1 MFDKLIT
8 KENVAQL
15 GFVDEEKVGTLVE
28 DAFERRDAQA
38 MRLSIILAQW
48 VVMGKRFGVK
58 RAEKPL

>member
-1 MFDKLIT
+1 M
-8 KENVAQL
+8 
-15 GFVDEEKVGTLVE
+15 DEEKVGTLVE